1 MIGSSVETV
10 LERFLTALPKRLS
23 VADAPCMLN
32 SVLVDVDG
40 ETGKASLIERID
52 RRVN

>member
-1 MIGSSVETV
+1 VIGSNVETA
-10 LERFLTALPKRLS
+10 LERFLTTLPKRLS

-40 ETGKASLIERID
+40 ETGKASLIERIN
-52 RRVN
+52 RTVN